1 MLSTAQYCSV
11 LLSITFFSYICY
23 WKSETTFVGIRS
35 NPAHLI
41 SSINRPYWVVLSYT
55 EWKSWAKSWASSV
68 PKPQKWIWKFRRMV
82 MRIEIEKKW
91 KLKIENR
98 LGVFDAALSPHTRKG
113 KAQHEEMWK
122 WRFKGTYKVS
132 GQFSCQRWG
141 REVALLLL

>member
-11 LLSITFFSYICY
+11 LLIITFFVNISYL
-23 WKSETTFVGIRS
+23 KTESRFVRIRS
-35 NPAHLI
+35 NPATLI
-41 SSINRPYWVVLSYT
+41 SVKYWPYWVVLSYT